1 MHRIERNI
9 LHNANKRKQLREI
22 KQFSEYLEYYELKNK
37 IKMEKQIFEYLDN
50 LRESGITNMFGA
62 GIFLQE
68 EFGLGKHE
76 AREFLAKWMKS

>member
-1 MHRIERNI
+1 MHRIEKNI

-22 KQFSEYLEYYELKNK
+22 KQLINK
-37 IKMEKQIFEYLDN
+37 IKMEKEIFEYLEN

-68 EFGLGKHE
+68 EFGLGKLE
-76 AREFLAKWMKS
+76 AREFLLKWMKSKKS

>member
-1 MHRIERNI
+1 
-9 LHNANKRKQLREI
+9 
-22 KQFSEYLEYYELKNK
+22 
-37 IKMEKQIFEYLDN
+37 MEKQIFEYLDN

-76 AREFLAKWMKS
+76 AREILVKWMKSKES

>member
-1 MHRIERNI
+1 MHRIEKNI

-22 KQFSEYLEYYELKNK
+22 KQLKNK
-37 IKMEKQIFEYLDN
+37 IKMEKEIFEYLEN

-68 EFGLGKHE
+68 EFGLGKLE
-76 AREFLAKWMKS
+76 AREFLLKWMKSKKS

>member
-1 MHRIERNI
+1 MHRIEKNI

-22 KQFSEYLEYYELKNK
+22 KQLKNK
-37 IKMEKQIFEYLDN
+37 IKMEKEIFEYLEN

-68 EFGLGKHE
+68 EFGLGKLE
-76 AREFLAKWMKS
+76 AREFLLKWMKSKNLK

>member
-9 LHNANKRKQLREI
+9 LHNANNRKQLREI
-22 KQFSEYLEYYELKNK
+22 KQFKNK

-76 AREFLAKWMKS
+76 AREILVKWMKSKES

>member
-1 MHRIERNI
+1 MHRIEKNI
-9 LHNANKRKQLREI
+9 SHNANKRKQLREI
-22 KQFSEYLEYYELKNK
+22 KQFKNK

-76 AREFLAKWMKS
+76 AREILVKWMKSKES

>member
-1 MHRIERNI
+1 MHRIEKNI

-22 KQFSEYLEYYELKNK
+22 KQLKNK
-37 IKMEKQIFEYLDN
+37 IKMEKEIFEYLEN

-68 EFGLGKHE
+68 EFGLGKLE
-76 AREFLAKWMKS
+76 AREFLLKWMKSKES

>member
-1 MHRIERNI
+1 MHRIEKNI

-22 KQFSEYLEYYELKNK
+22 KQLKNK
-37 IKMEKQIFEYLDN
+37 IKMEKEIIEYLEN

-68 EFGLGKHE
+68 EFGLGKLE
-76 AREFLAKWMKS
+76 AREFLLKWMKSKKS

>member
-22 KQFSEYLEYYELKNK
+22 KQLKNK
-37 IKMEKQIFEYLDN
+37 IKMEKEIFEYLEN

-68 EFGLGKHE
+68 EFGLGKLE
-76 AREFLAKWMKS
+76 AREFLLKWMKSKKS